1 MIKSNEG
8 EEDEDWA
15 SVNVMV
21 TGEYQKLYRFDENE
35 VSHKKYS
42 FTYNIYA
49 NIIIY
54 RFPYRN

>member
-21 TGEYQKLYRFDENE
+21 TGEYQKVLIYTGWM
-35 VSHKKYS
+35 KMKYLIKS
-42 FTYNIYA
+42 TTSL
-49 NIIIY
+49 III
-54 RFPYRN
+54 